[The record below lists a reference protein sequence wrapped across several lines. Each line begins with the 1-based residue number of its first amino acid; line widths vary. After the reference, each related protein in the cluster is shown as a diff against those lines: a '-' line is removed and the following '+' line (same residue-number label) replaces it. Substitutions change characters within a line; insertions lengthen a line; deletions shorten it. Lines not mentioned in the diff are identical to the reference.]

1 LGAEAPILQLDNV
14 GAAYGRVR
22 ILEAISFSLEQ
33 GKSMAVLGANGAGK
47 TTLLRA
53 ISGLAVRRSG
63 TIRFDKTSIDQLPA
77 FRIARLGIGLVPEGR
92 HLFGPLS
99 VDDNL
104 EVGAFARPKRQSK
117 TATDE
122 TRDLIFALFPRL
134 AERRCQAAKT
144 LSGGEQQMLAIAR
157 ALMAQPRFLMLDEPS
172 IGLAPKI
179 IEDLFA
185 ALHRLKQT
193 GLTILLAEQH
203 VPLALDLAD
212 VGILLHLGRAVLQ
225 GGREMLRASPDVKRV
240 YLGG

>member
-1 LGAEAPILQLDNV
+1 MGAEAPILQLDNV

-63 TIRFDKTSIDQLPA
+63 TITFDRTSIDQLPA

-117 TATDE
+117 TAIDE

-134 AERRCQAAKT
+134 AERRFQAAKT

-185 ALHRLKQT
+185 ALHQSQADGADDSIGRTARPTRPRPGRCRNLVAPRPSRVARAGVRCC
-193 GLTILLAEQH
+193 GLTE
-203 VPLALDLAD
+203 
-212 VGILLHLGRAVLQ
+212 
-225 GGREMLRASPDVKRV
+225 VKRV